1 MLQETL
7 SHLSQSWRL
16 WLKISYESEKIE
28 TCFPVGSHFLRHYGV
43 FFSPWK
49 ALIINILAVPESRKL
64 TRPPLRKW
72 VLIFDII
79 LKAGHRNLPDCVD
92 WLQKPWHTNI
102 ARRFRLIHSDGE
114 IKRGNEWRVS
124 LCDAVPTASP
134 VHSRSPMITLSHRS
148 HEWWLRLFL
157 SSAPCTLTGAIAGS
171 SPWLIE
177 QNRFILTFSVNPWK
191 TLCVLELS
199 RHQTFQSVKNSRSTQ

>member
-49 ALIINILAVPESRKL
+49 ALIITILAVPESRKL

-102 ARRFRLIHSDGE
+102 AKRFRLIHSDGE
-114 IKRGNEWRVS
+114 IKEEMNDACLCATRFRQPHLSTPGHRWS
-124 LCDAVPTASP
+124 LCRTDRTSGGSVC
-134 VHSRSPMITLSHRS
+134 
-148 HEWWLRLFL
+148 F
-157 SSAPCTLTGAIAGS
+157 SAPPPALW
-171 SPWLIE
+171 PV
-177 QNRFILTFSVNPWK
+177 Q
-191 TLCVLELS
+191 
-199 RHQTFQSVKNSRSTQ
+199 